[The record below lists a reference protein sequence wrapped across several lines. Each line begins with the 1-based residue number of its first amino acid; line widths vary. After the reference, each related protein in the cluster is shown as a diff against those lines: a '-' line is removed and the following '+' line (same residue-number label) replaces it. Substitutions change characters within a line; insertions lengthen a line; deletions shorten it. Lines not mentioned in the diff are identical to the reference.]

1 MAVRVGATPGQ
12 VPTAAA
18 WLGGLGLIPFV
29 AGSVGAAGA
38 DLGWALDALRF
49 YAATILAFMGGVHWG
64 LAIADHGSEAGAG
77 SSWARLGASVV
88 PALIG
93 WLALLLPA
101 TPGLLVLA
109 AGFVLL
115 LMGDLIAVR
124 RGLAPAW
131 YPRLRIPLTGVVAVC
146 LVVAAIAR

>member
-1 MAVRVGATPGQ
+1 MAAVVEATARRVP
-12 VPTAAA
+12 PAAA

-29 AGSVGAAGA
+29 AGSILVVGT

-64 LAIADHGSEAGAG
+64 LAIADHGSGPGAG
-77 SSWARLGASVV
+77 SSWPRLGASVV
-88 PALIG
+88 PALAG

-109 AGFVLL
+109 AAFVLL
-115 LMGDLIAVR
+115 LGGDLLAVR

-131 YPRLRIPLTGVVAVC
+131 YPWLRVPLTTIVALC
-146 LVVAAIAR
+146 LLVAALG